1 LRLALLFLVVG
12 LSTCGVSFALDT
24 PSLTGRIVDL
34 AHLLPD
40 ALARTLSEDLAA
52 HERRTGNQ
60 VVLLTIPSLEGEP
73 LETYSHKVATT
84 WRLGQKGTDNGVL
97 ILVVPNDR
105 RVRIE
110 VGYGLEG
117 ILTDAKSAQII
128 RHEMVPWFKAGD
140 YPQGIA
146 AGVRAVLGTIEG
158 TYTVP
163 ENVARPPVREGGNGW
178 NVVVVA
184 VLMGAL
190 VGGVLG
196 MGRMIG
202 GALGGGILSFLM
214 VLSSGLMLAVLALAG
229 GIVGALILSALFR
242 AARSGSSDAGR
253 HWPGAWGGSYG
264 GGWGGGGGGGFGGG
278 GGDFGGGGASGNW

>member
-1 LRLALLFLVVG
+1 VVV
-12 LSTCGVSFALDT
+12 LSTCAVSFALDA

-60 VVLLTIPSLEGEP
+60 VALLTIPSLEVEP

-117 ILTDAKSAQII
+117 VLTDAKSAQII
-128 RHEMVPWFKAGD
+128 RHEMVPWFKAED
-140 YPQGIA
+140 YPQGIV

-158 TYTVP
+158 TYTVT
-163 ENVARPPVREGGNGW
+163 ENVARPPVGEGGDGW
-178 NVVVVA
+178 NVFVVA
-184 VLMGAL
+184 VVMGAL
-190 VGGVLG
+190 VGAVLG
-196 MGRMIG
+196 FGRMIG
-202 GALGGGILSFLM
+202 GALGGGLLSFLM
-214 VLSSGLMLAVLALAG
+214 VLSSGLLLAVLALAG
-229 GIVGALILSALFR
+229 AIIGALLLSALFR
-242 AARSGSSDAGR
+242 AARSGSSEGGA

-264 GGWGGGGGGGFGGG
+264 GGWSGGGGGGFGGG